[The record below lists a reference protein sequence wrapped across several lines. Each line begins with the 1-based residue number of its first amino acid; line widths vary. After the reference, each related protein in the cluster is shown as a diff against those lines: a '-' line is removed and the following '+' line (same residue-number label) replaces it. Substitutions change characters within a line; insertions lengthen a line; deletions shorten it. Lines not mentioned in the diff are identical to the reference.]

1 MERDLEDVFRTH
13 FQNHH
18 RRYNKFFGNRR
29 PPWQV
34 FRDLFSH
41 ELVNQ
46 MVSSFYEEDLK

>member
-1 MERDLEDVFRTH
+1 MERDLEDVFRPH

-18 RRYNKFFGNRR
+18 RRYNPFLG
-29 PPWQV
+29 
-34 FRDLFSH
+34 